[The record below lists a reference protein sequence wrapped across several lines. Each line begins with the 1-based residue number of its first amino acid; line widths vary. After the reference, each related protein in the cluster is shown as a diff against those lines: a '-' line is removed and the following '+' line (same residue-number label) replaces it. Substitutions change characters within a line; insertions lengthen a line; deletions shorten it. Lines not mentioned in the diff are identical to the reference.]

1 MYTVVMTTIQVRTP
15 EKTKKSAM
23 QILEKLG
30 LDLSTAINIY
40 LVQIIERKGIPFEVV
55 TENGLTTAEE
65 KNILKELAWA
75 KKHGKR
81 YASAKALHDAIL
93 KE

>member
-1 MYTVVMTTIQVRTP
+1 MTTIQVRTK
-15 EKTKKSAM
+15 EKTKKTV
-23 QILEKLG
+23 QHILEKLG

-40 LVQIIERKGIPFEVV
+40 LIKIIEKKGIPFTIV
-55 TENGLTTAEE
+55 TENGFTPEE
-65 KNILKELAWA
+65 ERTMLKELAWA

-81 YASAKALHDAIL
+81 YGSAKALHDAIL

>member
-1 MYTVVMTTIQVRTP
+1 MTTIQVRTE
-15 EKTKKSAM
+15 EKTKKTAM
-23 QILEKLG
+23 QILDKLG

-40 LVQIIERKGIPFEVV
+40 LVQIIVKKGIPFEIV
-55 TENGLTTAEE
+55 TENGLTPSEE
-65 KNILKELAWA
+65 KKILKELAWA

-81 YASAKALHDAIL
+81 FTSAKALHNAII

>member
-1 MYTVVMTTIQVRTP
+1 MTTIQVRTG
-15 EKTKKSAM
+15 EQTKKSAM
-23 QILEKLG
+23 QILDRLG

-40 LVQIIERKGIPFEVV
+40 LVQIIEKKGIPFKVV
-55 TENGLTTAEE
+55 TENGMTPAEE
-65 KNILKELAWA
+65 EKILKDLAWA

-81 YASAKALHDAIL
+81 FASAKALHNAIL